1 MARPEDT
8 REIRRQDRTQQ
19 LPRTVAVRSTRR
31 ILVAFVGG
39 TFILAGL
46 ALIIFPGPWT
56 IPLVLLGLTIL
67 SWEFQWAKRLL
78 FKAKWRLKQI
88 RSRRRKKAR

>member
-1 MARPEDT
+1 MARNENT
-8 REIRRQDRTQQ
+8 REIRQDRTQQ

-31 ILVAFVGG
+31 VLVAIVGG
-39 TFILAGL
+39 TFVLAGL
-46 ALIIFPGPWT
+46 VLIIFPGPWT

-78 FKAKWRLKQI
+78 FKAKWRLKQM
-88 RSRRRKKAR
+88 RSKRRKKAR